1 MVNIEDVDKDKTAIA
16 GDRLQIIFDKQEEL
30 MKKYHSIEEKSGLRL
45 CMDCPVDLHDPKG
58 QSTLKD
64 YAWRFVEEL
73 GESLE
78 AYNLHPENPNHY
90 REELSDALH
99 FLVELSLHAGASPQ
113 DIIGSGEFSNSDRLD
128 SLFRGCGGSK
138 RNSYPNMLIG
148 TGLIIENISMTC
160 NTLKNK
166 PWKQSHMFTD
176 VNKFKEN
183 LAKTWVS
190 FIALCK
196 TSGMDANYLFEI
208 YLDKNAVNQ
217 FRQRSKY

>member
-1 MVNIEDVDKDKTAIA
+1 MVNIVDVDREKVTGI
-16 GDRLQIIFDKQEEL
+16 GCRLQIIFDKQEEL
-30 MKKYHSIEEKSGLRL
+30 MKKYHPIEERSGLRL
-45 CMDCPVDLHDPKG
+45 CMDCPVDLHDPRG
-58 QSTLKD
+58 QSTIKD

-78 AYNLHPENPNHY
+78 AYNLHSNDPNHY

-99 FLVELSLHAGASPQ
+99 FLVELSLHAGAKPQ
-113 DIIGSGEFSNSDRLD
+113 DIISMGEFSNSDRLD
-128 SLFRGCGGSK
+128 SIFRGCGGSK

-148 TGLIIENISMTC
+148 TGLVVENIAMTC

-166 PWKQSHMFTD
+166 PWKQSHMLTD
-176 VNKFKEN
+176 VNRFKEC
-183 LAKTWVS
+183 LSKTWVS

-196 TSGMDANYLFEI
+196 TSGMNADYLFEI
-208 YLDKNAVNQ
+208 YMDKNAVNQ